1 MEPHLWKGKLNMY
14 IIYPMFALVI
24 LTFLVGFSM
33 GASRLISVKKG
44 QVNPL
49 YYKLLS
55 GYTPPEYVVKLSRN
69 FSNLL
74 EVPILFYTLGV
85 LLVALNISS
94 PVILVLAWCF
104 VGLRIVHSIIHITYN
119 HPKHRFY
126 AFLSSCLIVLVMW
139 VQLIILI
146 TN

>member
-1 MEPHLWKGKLNMY
+1 MS
-14 IIYPMFALVI
+14 IIYPMFALIV
-24 LTFLVGFSM
+24 LTFVVGFSV

-44 QVNPL
+44 QVDPL

-55 GYTPPEYVVKLSRN
+55 GHPPPEYVIKLGRN

-74 EVPILFYTLGV
+74 EVPILFYTLCV
-85 LLVALNISS
+85 LLVALNISN
-94 PVILVLAWCF
+94 PAILALAWCF
-104 VGLRIVHSIIHITYN
+104 VGLRIVHSIVHITYN

-126 AFLSSCLIVLVMW
+126 AFLASSLTVLAMW

-146 TN
+146 DNGI

>member
-1 MEPHLWKGKLNMY
+1 MKSHLCKGNLNMS
-14 IIYPMFALVI
+14 IIYPMFALIV
-24 LTFLVGFSM
+24 LTFVVGFSM

-44 QVNPL
+44 QVDPL

-55 GYTPPEYVVKLSRN
+55 GFTPPEYVIKLGRN

-85 LLVALNISS
+85 LLVALNVSS
-94 PVILVLAWCF
+94 PIILVLAWCF

-126 AFLSSCLIVLVMW
+126 AFLASSLIVLAMW

-146 TN
+146 CN